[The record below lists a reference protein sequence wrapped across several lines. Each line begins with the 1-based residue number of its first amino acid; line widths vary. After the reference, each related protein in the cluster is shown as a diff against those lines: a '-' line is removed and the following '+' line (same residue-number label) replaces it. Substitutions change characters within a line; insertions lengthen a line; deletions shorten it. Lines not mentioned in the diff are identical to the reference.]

1 MTSTAHPPIK
11 LFQFPRMFGIPNL
24 SPFCCKL
31 ETWLRIAGIPYEV
44 VNTPDPRKGPKGKL
58 PFIEDAGVRIADTSL
73 IVDHLVRTRGVDP
86 DARLGASQRATALL
100 VQRTLEEHYAFI
112 LAYTHLVRDEG
123 LQHTRARFEA
133 VPALVRPLVTRTV
146 HGQIKANKEGALEPG
161 HLAPLARGHRR
172 VRAARL
178 ARSADGHVRRAI
190 LLRRRARRARR
201 DRVRCAG
208 HNRADADRVADPR
221 LPEVAAGVCRLRG
234 ADPRT
239 LLSRAGHCAFARG
252 RRTGD
257 EGCTSPRA
265 EPRVRSYCVSIST
278 LLDVDLTQE
287 RLLSQLVR

>member
-24 SPFCCKL
+24 SPLCCKL

-146 HGQIKANKEGALEPG
+146 HGQIKKVLWSQGILRHSHEDIVESALRDWRAVLTVMSDGPFFFGDEPAGLDAIVFGALATTVLTPIESPIRDFLRSQPGCVAYAERIRARFFPELATVPSREGAAQEMKDAPA
-161 HLAPLARGHRR
+161 LAQ
-172 VRAARL
+172 
-178 ARSADGHVRRAI
+178 
-190 LLRRRARRARR
+190 
-201 DRVRCAG
+201 
-208 HNRADADRVADPR
+208 
-221 LPEVAAGVCRLRG
+221 
-234 ADPRT
+234 
-239 LLSRAGHCAFARG
+239 SRA
-252 RRTGD
+252 
-257 EGCTSPRA
+257 
-265 EPRVRSYCVSIST
+265 
-278 LLDVDLTQE
+278 
-287 RLLSQLVR
+287 